1 MTHVAKQLLRVFGS
15 LRLTVVLLALCMIL
29 VFVATI
35 AQVNIGI
42 HQAQIQYF
50 RSWMTL
56 VHLAIGDFRM
66 PLPLPGGLTLG
77 TLLIANLLVPQFNR
91 FKLRPRTI
99 GILLIH
105 TGILLLL
112 VGELLTAFLGSESQ
126 MVINENQTVNY
137 STAPREVELVVID
150 KSNPDRDH
158 VKAIPQSRLRDGA
171 EFSFDGFTVRIKRFL
186 QNSEIV
192 PTAEAGPEFEDLR
205 ADKGPGVAFAVR
217 EMPLETA
224 SDRRD
229 LSSAFIE
236 IIQGDEPPLGCWL
249 VSNALTGQQEIRIG
263 DTSRVIAMR
272 QRRFYHPF
280 SITLLDFSHDRYQG
294 TEIPKNFSSRV
305 RIEHAAEGESR
316 ETLIYMNHPLRYNG
330 LTFYQSGFDNDDTTT
345 ILQVVKN
352 PVWTLPYT
360 ACAMVSLG
368 LLWVFS
374 LHLLKALTRRRTGLQ
389 K

>member
-1 MTHVAKQLLRVFGS
+1 MVMTHAVKK
-15 LRLTVVLLALCMIL
+15 LLALCMIL

-35 AQVNIGI
+35 AQVNIGS
-42 HQAQIQYF
+42 HQAQTQYF

-56 VHLAIGDFRM
+56 VPLAAGDFRM

-77 TLLIANLLVPQFNR
+77 TLLIVNLLVAQFNR

-150 KSNPDRDH
+150 KGNPDRDH

-229 LSSAFIE
+229 LSSAFVE
-236 IIQGDEPPLGCWL
+236 IIQGDDPPLGCWL

>member
-1 MTHVAKQLLRVFGS
+1 MTHAANQLLRVFGS

-35 AQVNIGI
+35 AQVKIGI
-42 HQAQIQYF
+42 HQAQAQYF

-56 VHLAIGDFRM
+56 IHLALGDFRL

-77 TLLIANLLVPQFNR
+77 TLLIANLLVAQFNR
-91 FKLRPRTI
+91 FKMRMRTI

-112 VGELLTAFLGSESQ
+112 AGELLTSFLSSERQ

-150 KSNPDRDH
+150 TSDPNHDR

-171 EFSFDGFTVRIKRFL
+171 EFSFDGFTLRIKRFL
-186 QNSEIV
+186 RNSEIV
-192 PTAEAGPEFEDLR
+192 PTAEATPEFEAIR
-205 ADKGPGVAFAVR
+205 ADKGPGVAFAVK

-229 LSSAFIE
+229 LSSAFVE
-236 IIQGDEPPLGCWL
+236 ITRGDEAPLGCWL
-249 VSNALTGQQEIRIG
+249 LSNALTGQQEVQVG
-263 DTSRVIAMR
+263 DASRLLTMR

-280 SITLLDFSHDRYQG
+280 SMTLLNFSHDRYQG
-294 TEIPKNFSSRV
+294 TDIPKNFSSRV
-305 RIEHAAEGESR
+305 RIDHPAQGESR

-330 LTFYQSGFDNDDTTT
+330 LTFYEYGFDNDDTTT

-360 ACAMVSLG
+360 ACALVSLG

-374 LHLLKALTRRRTGLQ
+374 LHLLKALNRRRTGLQ
-389 K
+389 A